1 MSIEVSNFYWERCP
15 EVKGSERLMILA
27 LADYCN
33 EGGWCYPSVPDLSRR
48 CALSDRGTQKIL
60 SRLAVGGH
68 IAVEANG
75 GMRRTRGSPTHRYH
89 LLAYQRSK
97 TGAQGEPTCS
107 PCTEDKGEQSAT
119 KGAPMRSPLAVEKG
133 EQMRSPCGAD
143 KGEQIA
149 QKGEQIDAKGEPTC
163 SPDPYR
169 SISDP
174 NTSADAAAPAPL
186 TNAGDYQKV
195 VAAYHNAIGVLTPIL
210 EDEIK
215 DELTRSPRAWVL
227 RAIEIAAMR
236 NHRRWAYVAGILRRW
251 HADGYDGGVDNCAAR
266 AAGAVQTGSMSASRT
281 TGKSMGYG
289 RHRTPATGAKGQS
302 IEDYADDPEYYEQL
316 KALYAAGNTVGDI
329 AGDIAGNIAQH
340 AAGVG
345 AG

>member
-1 MSIEVSNFYWERCP
+1 MSLEVSNFYWDRCP
-15 EVKGSERLMILA
+15 EVKGSERLMIMA

-33 EGGWCYPSVPDLSRR
+33 EWGWCYPSVPELARR

-60 SRLAVGGH
+60 SRLAAGGH
-68 IAVEANG
+68 IAVEAKG
-75 GMRRTRGSPTHRYH
+75 GMRRTCGSPTHKYH

-97 TGAQGEPTCS
+97 TGAQGEPT
-107 PCTEDKGEQSAT
+107 
-119 KGAPMRSPLAVEKG
+119 
-133 EQMRSPCGAD
+133 RSPCAED

-149 QKGEQIDAKGEPTC
+149 IKGAPIRSPIAVDEGEQKRSPCGANKGEQIATKGEQIDAQGEPAC

-174 NTSADAAAPAPL
+174 NTSAVAARARPLAAAPSATSP
-186 TNAGDYQKV
+186 GYREV
-195 VAAYHNAIGVLTPIL
+195 VAAYHNEIGTLTPIV
-210 EDEIK
+210 EAVIK
-215 DELTRSPRAWVL
+215 DELTHSSCEWVL

-251 HADGYDGGVDNCAAR
+251 HADGYDGGVNNCAAR
-266 AAGAVQTGSMSASRT
+266 AQGAVQSAPKT

-289 RHRTPATGAKGQS
+289 WHRAPATGARWQS
-302 IEDYADDPEYYEQL
+302 IEDYADDPEYYGQL
-316 KALYAAGNTVGDI
+316 KALYAAGNTG
-329 AGDIAGNIAQH
+329 GNIAQY
-340 AAGVG
+340 ATGVG

>member
-1 MSIEVSNFYWERCP
+1 MSIEVSKFYWVRCP

-33 EGGWCYPSVPDLSRR
+33 EAGWCYPSVPDLSRR
-48 CALSDRGTQKIL
+48 CALSDRGTQKVL
-60 SRLAVGGH
+60 GRLAEGGH

-75 GMRRTRGSPTHRYH
+75 ARCKTGGSPTHRYH

-97 TGAQGEPTCS
+97 TGAQGEPARS
-107 PCTEDKGEQSAT
+107 PCAKDKGEQIDAQ
-119 KGAPMRSPLAVEKG
+119 GEPVRSPCTADKG
-133 EQMRSPCGAD
+133 EQLRSPCGAD
-143 KGEQIA
+143 EGEQIA
-149 QKGEQIDAKGEPTC
+149 NEGEQIDAQGEPAC

-174 NTSADAAAPAPL
+174 NTSANAAPAAP
-186 TNAGDYQKV
+186 TATPTATPTGAGDYQKV
-195 VAAYHNAIGVLTPIL
+195 VTAYHNAIGVLTPIL
-210 EDEIK
+210 EQEIK
-215 DELTRSPRAWVL
+215 DELTRSSREWVL

-251 HADGYDGGVDNCAAR
+251 HADGYDGGVNNCAAR
-266 AAGAVQTGSMSASRT
+266 AASAAQTGSMSASKT

-289 RHRTPATGAKGQS
+289 RHRAPAAGARGQS

-316 KALYAAGNTVGDI
+316 KALYAAGST
-329 AGDIAGNIAQH
+329 AGSATQH

>member
-48 CALSDRGTQKIL
+48 CALSDRGAQKIL
-60 SRLAVGGH
+60 SRLAAGGH

-89 LLAYQRSK
+89 LVAYQRSK
-97 TGAQGEPTCS
+97 TGAQGEPTRS
-107 PCTEDKGEQSAT
+107 PYAEDKGEQNAT
-119 KGAPMRSPLAVEKG
+119 KGEPMRSSSAVEKG
-133 EQMRSPCGAD
+133 EQMRSPLSAP

-149 QKGEQIDAKGEPTC
+149 TKGEQIDAKGEPAC
-163 SPDPYR
+163 APDPYR

-174 NTSADAAAPAPL
+174 NTSANAAAATL

-195 VAAYHNAIGVLTPIL
+195 VAAYHNAIGVLTPIV
-210 EDEIK
+210 EAEIK
-215 DELTRSPRAWVL
+215 DELTRSPREWVL

-251 HADGYDGGVDNCAAR
+251 HADGYDGGVDQRAAR
-266 AAGAVQTGSMSASRT
+266 AQGAVQGTPTSGS
-281 TGKSMGYG
+281 KSMGYG
-289 RHRTPATGAKGQS
+289 RQRAPAAGARWQS
-302 IEDYADDPEYYEQL
+302 IEDYADDPEYYGQL
-316 KALYAAGNTVGDI
+316 KALYAGGAAANSG
-329 AGDIAGNIAQH
+329 
-340 AAGVG
+340 AGVG